1 MSNISLT
8 FKNLLSCACMKVKF
22 FLSFFKFFSRAFQ
35 HEETS
40 ANAAHNQWNLENSQS
55 PLHRLKLPSS
65 GAVGKHVALLRC
77 SVYQTIIFLYY
88 KPANFCR
95 LVSLKNRLAF
105 LHEPILTTAPCPNLP
120 LYTTHPSHKIHLAF
134 KIITTQYNQASGIDR
149 RK

>member
-1 MSNISLT
+1 
-8 FKNLLSCACMKVKF
+8 MKVKF
-22 FLSFFKFFSRAFQ
+22 PFYFQVFFRAFQ

-105 LHEPILTTAPCPNLP
+105 FAWANIDYSVMSKSSSIHRSPIPQNTSCFQNYYNTQGLIEGNKK
-120 LYTTHPSHKIHLAF
+120 YSPSYPPVIE
-134 KIITTQYNQASGIDR
+134 TGILSLW
-149 RK
+149 